1 MADVPSPDI
10 AAADED
16 VRNDNEGDKSDKLN
30 LTATGTGVRS
40 ILNQERSWNLGDRVL
55 MLCFRNRVWRNSRP
69 SSRMRGLASPMR
81 GSSVY
86 TYSNDKESTRD
97 KFIFITYIGSGV
109 RVMRKAKISVHKS
122 EVQKALRAFS
132 IEVQAENEDDL
143 DEGPIV
149 TRLRKA
155 GGASYDRA

>member
-1 MADVPSPDI
+1 MADVSSPDI
-10 AAADED
+10 AAAYED
-16 VRNDNEGDKSDKLN
+16 VRNDKSETNWLLLDYEGDKSDKLN
-30 LTATGTGVRS
+30 LTATGTGG
-40 ILNQERSWNLGDRVL
+40 LDELKTKFADER
-55 MLCFRNRVWRNSRP
+55 
-69 SSRMRGLASPMR
+69 ASFAYAR
-81 GSSVY
+81 I

-122 EVQKALRAFS
+122 EVQKVLRAFS
-132 IEVQAENEDDL
+132 IEVPAENADDL
-143 DEGPIV
+143 AEAPIV